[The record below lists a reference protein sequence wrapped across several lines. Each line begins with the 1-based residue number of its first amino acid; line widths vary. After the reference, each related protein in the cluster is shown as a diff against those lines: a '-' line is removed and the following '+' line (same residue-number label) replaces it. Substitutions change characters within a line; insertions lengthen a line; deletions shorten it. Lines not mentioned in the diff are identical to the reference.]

1 MESANLSRNNHH
13 DWFAET
19 SQPAPFAQIS
29 QAIEMKIVPGHGF
42 SEDRRSQ
49 LEKLEQDDTLPL
61 KK

>member
-19 SQPAPFAQIS
+19 SQPAPFGPIS

-49 LEKLEQDDTLPL
+49 LKNLDRITPFPQ
-61 KK
+61 K